1 MKIQLSISLL
11 ASNRADSLERCLD
24 SLRPLLMK
32 VPSELIIVYTGTD
45 EHVRKIA
52 ARYTDKIISFAWCNN
67 FSAARNV
74 GLWAAKGEWFL
85 YIDDDEWFEDT
96 AEICNFFLSGEYRQ
110 YGSACYIQRNYLE
123 WDGIHHSDFRAFR
136 MTKIVSGTAF
146 QNTVHEELNPFLE
159 PCKHFEAYVHHYGYI
174 ADKNVKGSDKTERN
188 LPLLQK
194 NIQERPDFIKNY
206 LQIVQEYASAK
217 MWDKAEEYCRKARE
231 LCKNQKDPYYRLWLQ
246 VNLIAILYEKGNKEQ
261 TEQEALSILEM
272 EDPCELVCLEFYTTL
287 IAIYAEHHNSEKV
300 LFYGE
305 KFEKT
310 LAYMDKNSHLW
321 AQQSY
326 GMITEERIKLP
337 KRLYQIRIN
346 CAEAALELGKEK
358 QAVNFLHLLP
368 WEEEYWVQRYYP
380 SFDFWKIKYPEQF
393 QKVFKEFPAQYPYV
407 LLQKAREQLQRDDKT
422 RALQILEQCME
433 TTESIYLQQCVLEEA
448 VTHYVN
454 LVTLVTWMDL
464 ETWKQ
469 CAGNILNRISVLGKE
484 QVEYAADV
492 LCEGVLLDEKAV
504 HTHEI
509 YNRIESQNRD
519 TQGAALYGLWLKMLL
534 REKELIRGYQFGQV
548 LLDSLTTYID
558 YILDFYK
565 KQYLPELFS
574 VKQRSLLPKD
584 CRFALFVS
592 EALEKMRKQELP
604 EAVRLF
610 RTALKYRPSMTGVIR
625 DVIRQMAVKAENPG
639 QNVGKEF
646 FVLAEQMKETLRGM
660 IANGQFTEAL
670 SVIMQLSSLL
680 PEDLELLRI
689 RQNVLSQLSE

>member
-45 EHVRKIA
+45 ERVREIA
-52 ARYTDKIISFAWCNN
+52 ARYTDKIIPFAWCNN

-287 IAIYAEHHNSEKV
+287 LAIYAEQNKTENV
-300 LFYGE
+300 LYYGQ

-310 LAYMDKNSHLW
+310 LRYMDDHPDLW
-321 AQQSY
+321 NKQSY

-346 CAEAALELGKEK
+346 CAEAALKKGDVR
-358 QAVNFLHLLP
+358 QAIYFLKLLP
-368 WEEEYWVQRYYP
+368 WNEEYWMQRYYP
-380 SFDFWKIKYPEQF
+380 NFDFWKKEYSADF
-393 QKVFKEFPAQYPYV
+393 QKLLEEFPEHCPYT
-407 LLQKAREQLQRDDKT
+407 LFQKARRQIQKNKKDD
-422 RALQILEQCME
+422 ALESLLCCME
-433 TTESIYLQQCVLEEA
+433 ATESYYLKYQVLEEA
-448 VTHYVN
+448 ISQRMNPSV
-454 LVTLVTWMDL
+454 LVKRMDL
-464 ETWKQ
+464 DTWKQ
-469 CAGNILNRISVLGKE
+469 CTQNLINRSSLLGLENIKSAIKMLRQDASV
-484 QVEYAADV
+484 
-492 LCEGVLLDEKAV
+492 
-504 HTHEI
+504 
-509 YNRIESQNRD
+509 
-519 TQGAALYGLWLKMLL
+519 YGLWLDMLL
-534 REKELIRGYQFGQV
+534 REKKLIQGYLSGNTLFSEL
-548 LLDSLTTYID
+548 STYISC
-558 YILDFYK
+558 ILDFYK
-565 KQYLPELFS
+565 TLYQYHLFEIE
-574 VKQRSLLPKD
+574 QRNLLPKD
-584 CRFALFVS
+584 CRFALFLS
-592 EALEKMRKQELP
+592 EALQNAANQKP
-604 EAVRLF
+604 AEAIHLF
-610 RTALKYRPSMTGVIR
+610 RTALRYRPSMTGVIKEI
-625 DVIRQMAVKAENPG
+625 IREMAETVKNPT
-639 QNVGKEF
+639 QSKEEF
-646 FVLAEQMKETLRGM
+646 QKLAKQTKQALKEM
-660 IANGQFTEAL
+660 ITNGQYQEAL
-670 SVIMQLSSLL
+670 SVVTQLSVLL
-680 PEDLELLRI
+680 PDDLELLRL
-689 RQNVLSQLSE
+689 RQNIFQQVAR